1 MIKEDNDV
9 NLWSPAVVRYSYTC
23 VPVCEHAYC
32 IHPLRHRESTQP
44 EFIPLVSI
52 VMGFECLGPSDYSA
66 CSQQVLEI
74 DSLLLCILLILV
86 PYLQPLFAVDSPN
99 ALNELGKYPKNSS
112 VVPYRHPCVPRTSVL
127 YSHRGTR

>member
-9 NLWSPAVVRYSYTC
+9 DLWSPAVVTYSYT
-23 VPVCEHAYC
+23 VYMYVHVCEHAYY
-32 IHPLRHRESTQP
+32 IHPLRYRESTQL

-66 CSQQVLEI
+66 CSQQGSVLEI

-86 PYLQPLFAVDSPN
+86 LYLQHLFAVDSPN
-99 ALNELGKYPKNSS
+99 ALNELGNHLTKLFSGP
-112 VVPYRHPCVPRTSVL
+112 L
-127 YSHRGTR
+127 